1 MFLVRILVIYM
12 RRMSCGVVVLG
23 VITSRDKICINL
35 TSKLGG
41 RHVNYR
47 LGLDKWMII
56 MIWMMNSAVNWDIC
70 WYLSWG

>member
-1 MFLVRILVIYM
+1 V
-12 RRMSCGVVVLG
+12 G

-47 LGLDKWMII
+47 LGLDKWTII